1 MISNRK
7 EWYQIEND
15 IKQER
20 MIPNRKMI
28 SNRKE

>member
-7 EWYQIEND
+7 EWYQIGND